1 MQLPSYEELNIALES
16 IDFGKR
22 ISELH
27 GFLCGAIA
35 LDISYPLHT
44 SIATLAPDLGNV
56 TMNNDIGELL
66 ENVYAS
72 VRAQMTDPVLQLEL
86 LLPDSDNTNLTNRVT
101 ALASW
106 CDGYLFGL
114 ANAGLKENT
123 SLPEDTGEILLD
135 LTRISQLHGA
145 DTGEE
150 DEEISFNELLEY
162 VRMSALLVAEE
173 LQPIKM
179 NTELQ

>member
-1 MQLPSYEELNIALES
+1 MQLPAHQQLNNALQS
-16 IDFGKR
+16 LDFGDR
-22 ISELH
+22 ASELH
-27 GFLCGAIA
+27 GFLCGAVA
-35 LDISYPLHT
+35 LDISYPLDT
-44 SIATLAPDLGNV
+44 CISTLAPDLSHVV
-56 TMNNDIGELL
+56 TSEELNDMLAEIYE
-66 ENVYAS
+66 V

-86 LLPDSDNTNLTNRVT
+86 LLPDSDSIDLTTRVT

-106 CDGYLFGL
+106 CDGFLFGL
-114 ANAGLKENT
+114 ANAGLQSQATLPDDT
-123 SLPEDTGEILLD
+123 SEILLD

-150 DEEISFNELLEY
+150 EEEVSYNELMEY

-179 NTELQ
+179 TTELQ

>member
-1 MQLPSYEELNIALES
+1 MQLPAYQLLNNALQS
-16 IDFGKR
+16 LDFGDR
-22 ISELH
+22 ASELH
-27 GFLCGAIA
+27 GFLCGAVA
-35 LDISYPLHT
+35 LDISYPLDT
-44 SIATLAPDLGNV
+44 CISTLAPDLSHVV
-56 TMNNDIGELL
+56 TSEELNDLL
-66 ENVYAS
+66 ADICEV

-86 LLPDSDNTNLTNRVT
+86 LLPDSDSIDLTTRVT

-106 CDGYLFGL
+106 CDGFLFGL
-114 ANAGLKENT
+114 ANAGLQAQATLPDDT
-123 SLPEDTGEILLD
+123 SEILLD

-150 DEEISFNELLEY
+150 DEEVSYNELLEY

-179 NTELQ
+179 TTELQ